1 MSDGN
6 GHRGASTAATT
17 TFFDDPIPPLPPAP
31 APEAV
36 HGTHEAFVQQRLVE
50 IHDRQRRRI
59 NARALRL
66 GRRTAAVQG
75 LRVRLALHRR
85 SLLVA
90 ARENS
95 RVHEQPVPPRGLAFD
110 GHSRA
115 LGTVALVVVLAVCV
129 LADYLVDRGS
139 LQVLRLPLRLTQV
152 LALLVAVVQTMSAH
166 AVGRLLRRQSEAVDP
181 GALRHERTKM
191 RVLIVF
197 IAVTVAGLAVLRGL
211 LGTLVFGVMILAV
224 GGAAAVV
231 AVTASYLH
239 ASTRLDALG
248 ATARRLRREGWAAT
262 RVGRRLV
269 RAQARQAVA
278 ASDLRATAAAVV
290 AQVDVVYA
298 THSPPDDG
306 GEPPWVV
313 EMRRWARGEDLPG
326 EPAHPVHEEQG

>member
-1 MSDGN
+1 MSEGN
-6 GHRGASTAATT
+6 GHRGATTAATT

-59 NARALRL
+59 NGRALRL

-166 AVGRLLRRQSEAVDP
+166 AVG
-181 GALRHERTKM
+181 
-191 RVLIVF
+191 
-197 IAVTVAGLAVLRGL
+197 
-211 LGTLVFGVMILAV
+211 
-224 GGAAAVV
+224 GAAAVV

-248 ATARRLRREGWAAT
+248 ATGRRLRREGRAAT

-290 AQVDVVYA
+290 AQVDLVYA
-298 THSPPDDG
+298 SHRLPVDG

-313 EMRRWARGEDLPG
+313 EMRRWARGEDLPT
-326 EPAHPVHEEQG
+326 EPVHPAREEQG